1 MADLFEKNLRE
12 YYRANAPLAERMR
25 PCSLD
30 EYFGQG
36 EALKKGGF
44 LRTSLE
50 GDRLPSVILWGPPGT
65 GKTSLAYIAAK
76 MTGKNFV
83 GFSAVTSGVKD
94 VRAII
99 AQARE
104 LLKTEGRGTI
114 LFIDEIHRF
123 NKIQQDAFLHCVE
136 DGTITLIGA
145 TTENPSFE
153 VNPPLLSRCQVVV
166 LHALNGDE
174 IGAILDNALLDAERG
189 LGGQG
194 ISVNDEGR
202 DFLISVSHGD
212 ARTALNFLELAA
224 IKARVE
230 KRTEMDLPLIESA
243 IAKRAILYDK
253 SGEEHFNIISALHK
267 SMRGSDPQAALY
279 WLGRMIEGGED
290 PLYIVRRMVR
300 FASEDIGNAD
310 PQALP
315 LAIATMQTVKFV
327 GLPECDNAMAQLAA
341 YLATAPKSNSIYTAF
356 KSVRSEVHR
365 SGPLPVPLHIRNAPT
380 KLMKDIGYGKGYVYD
395 HDAEDGFSGQ
405 RFLPDEIADK
415 VFYSPGEVG
424 FEREIAKRIAYWR
437 RIAERKRQT
446 DSE

>member
-1 MADLFEKNLRE
+1 MPDLFEKNLRE
-12 YYRANAPLAERMR
+12 HYRKNAPLAERMR
-25 PCSLD
+25 PRTLD

-36 EALKKGGF
+36 EALKEGGF
-44 LRTSLE
+44 LRTALE
-50 GDRLPSVILWGPPGT
+50 GDHLPSVILWGPPGT
-65 GKTSLAYIAAK
+65 GKTSLAHIAAQ
-76 MTGKNFV
+76 MTGKNFI

-94 VRAII
+94 VREII
-99 AQARE
+99 ARAAE
-104 LLKTEGRGTI
+104 MLKTEGRGTI

-166 LHALNGDE
+166 LQA
-174 IGAILDNALLDAERG
+174 LDAGDIGSIIDGALGDSERG

-194 ISVNDEGR
+194 LGITAEGR
-202 DFLISVSHGD
+202 DFLISVSYGD

-230 KRTEMDLPLIESA
+230 KRNEMDLPLIESA

-253 SGEEHFNIISALHK
+253 SGEEHYNIISALHK

-327 GLPECDNAMAQLAA
+327 GLPECDNAMAQLAV

-356 KSVRSEVHR
+356 KRTRSEIRR

-380 KLMKDIGYGKGYVYD
+380 KLMQDIGYGEGYAYD

-405 RFLPDEIADK
+405 RFLPDEIAGK
-415 VFYSPGEVG
+415 VFYRPKEIG
-424 FEREIAKRIAYWR
+424 FEREIARRIAYWR
-437 RIAERKRQT
+437 KLAKRKAGH
-446 DSE
+446 DEH